1 MGWSDR
7 WPDKLDVTKR
17 ADFKSVKSSFQN
29 ASPNQ
34 VLNLI
39 FEWQIISGWNSL
51 IMIDTCFMIPCTY
64 FCICLVLISCIF
76 VEQREVCR
84 LFAGPENHDGVPACT
99 FPSFYN
105 IYFLFFVTW
114 AGEALI
120 VVITDDCNFFGLKM
134 SVCF

>member
-34 VLNLI
+34 VPNL
-39 FEWQIISGWNSL
+39 FFDGQIISGWNSL
-51 IMIDTCFMIPCTY
+51 MRIDTCFTIPCTY
-64 FCICLVLISCIF
+64 FCICSVLINFIF
-76 VEQREVCR
+76 IEQREVCR

-99 FPSFYN
+99 FPSSFHN
-105 IYFLFFVTW
+105 ICFLLCDLVW
-114 AGEALI
+114 
-120 VVITDDCNFFGLKM
+120 
-134 SVCF
+134 

>member
-34 VLNLI
+34 VLNL
-39 FEWQIISGWNSL
+39 FLERHIISGWNSL
-51 IMIDTCFMIPCTY
+51 MRIDTYFIISCTY
-64 FCICLVLISCIF
+64 FCICSVLIRFIF

-84 LFAGPENHDGVPACT
+84 LFAGPENHDGVPAWT
-99 FPSFYN
+99 FSSSFYN
-105 IYFLFFVTW
+105 IFFFL
-114 AGEALI
+114 
-120 VVITDDCNFFGLKM
+120 
-134 SVCF
+134 